1 MKSEMGR
8 RHVQSSATQEPRH
21 ALRTGSVGGPQ
32 DQAKHARSAGA
43 KRTKQTKQN
52 ANAVAQP
59 GRTQL

>member
-1 MKSEMGR
+1 MKVNGPAPRSEQR
-8 RHVQSSATQEPRH
+8 TQEPRH

-43 KRTKQTKQN
+43 KQTKQTKQN